1 MLASKLTLEKYWKG
15 FYSSATQLEDWM
27 IYDLPVTTAG
37 QHGHRL
43 CMLQQYKSPSFRSYF
58 SMRSLVAKNE
68 RRVFH
73 LLMVDLRPTRTVL
86 SWLLLPLLSNPA

>member
-43 CMLQQYKSPSFRSYF
+43 CMLQQ
-58 SMRSLVAKNE
+58 
-68 RRVFH
+68 
-73 LLMVDLRPTRTVL
+73 
-86 SWLLLPLLSNPA
+86 